1 MPIKRGTLSIAL
13 APIHQIKAI
22 RKHVVS
28 SPFLYKFEPSV
39 CGRI

>member
-13 APIHQIKAI
+13 APIAQIKAI

-28 SPFLYKFEPSV
+28 SPFVYKFEQFSTEV
-39 CGRI
+39 